1 MIKLQN
7 NKQTTANEIG
17 KEILII
23 EELILACLLKNKESL
38 SVSDISRI
46 LSYTSNSA
54 IFLKSIFTKMFY
66 LYQINMHCNYEFNT
80 DLFDKEEIT
89 TLIKIN
95 IYQTL
100 DLNLDQIL
108 NRHKKL
114 SYILLL
120 EDKLMKFNKQILNND
135 VLESDINDFIFDI
148 TDTFSKRFKPIDNR
162 IIHQS
167 NLYDFI
173 EDLFFHEDINTV
185 ATGYPELDNTIGG
198 GMKLGDIIIIAAK
211 PGNAKTMMCLNIIN
225 NNIAN
230 LNDADK
236 KVLYFCPDMHIRYI
250 YRRMWSIY
258 TGNSQSDIL
267 NFNKQD
273 MYKDIK
279 NIPIITSESCS
290 LDEIIRVIR
299 YYKNKIKIVIID
311 YIQLITCSKNTFTK
325 NEQIATVVSELKKVI
340 REENILLILI
350 SQVNREAEKNKM
362 ELSISH
368 LKDSG
373 SLEQDSDIVFLLSNN
388 SSTTDRYYNKDSDL
402 FINLV
407 IGKNR
412 HGSQN
417 VNFYFNMSKK
427 NFRIKNVKKEEKFN

>member
-1 MIKLQN
+1 MIKIQN
-7 NKQTTANEIG
+7 NRQIASNEIA

-23 EELILACLLKNKESL
+23 EELILACLLKNKECVNINN
-38 SVSDISRI
+38 VSNI
-46 LSYTSNSA
+46 LSYMSNSS
-54 IFLKSIFTKMFY
+54 IFLQSIFTKMFY
-66 LYQINMHCNYEFNT
+66 LHQINLHCNYEFNT
-80 DLFDKEEIT
+80 DLFDKEELS

-100 DLNLDQIL
+100 DLNIEQIL
-108 NRHKKL
+108 NRHRKL
-114 SYILLL
+114 SYLLLL
-120 EDKLMKFNKQILNND
+120 EDKLLKFNKQILNNN
-135 VLESDINDFIFDI
+135 VLESEINDFVSDI
-148 TDTFSKRFKPIDNR
+148 TDTFSNKFKSLDNR

-173 EDLFFHEDINTV
+173 GDLFFNDDVNTV
-185 ATGYPELDNTIGG
+185 TTGYSDLDRTIGG
-198 GMKLGDIIIIAAK
+198 GMRLGDIIIIAAK

-225 NNIAN
+225 NNISN
-230 LNDADK
+230 LNDSDK

-267 NFNKQD
+267 NVSKQD

-279 NIPIITSESCS
+279 NIPIITSEACS
-290 LDEIIRVIR
+290 LDEIIRIIR

-311 YIQLITCSKNTFTK
+311 YIQLITCSKNTFTR
-325 NEQIATVVSELKKVI
+325 NEQIATVVSELKRVI
-340 REENILLILI
+340 REANILLILI
-350 SQVNREAEKNKM
+350 SQVNRESEKSKI

-368 LKDSG
+368 LNDSG
-373 SLEQDSDIVFLLSNN
+373 SLEQDSDIIFLLSNN
-388 SSTTDRYYNKDSDL
+388 SNTTNKYYNKDGDL

-417 VNFYFNMSKK
+417 TNFYFNMSKK
-427 NFRIKNVKKEEKFN
+427 NFRIRNVKKEEKFN